1 MNFKRILLLIVIAM
15 IGIINILIYWNSH
28 LYYGAKN
35 IEDNEKKIEVLERA
49 NRFYPSNDLVFY
61 ELGKAYFDLGIQNLY
76 DKDQSRIYLRKS
88 IQNLTRSLRINPA
101 SYFCHFN
108 LAQSLLYM
116 SYFSPAFDV
125 NYYDEYKK
133 AALLTGHNNQIYYEV
148 GKIFFSRWPELSEED
163 REFTLEVLGK
173 IVGGKEREKL
183 QTLMQIW
190 AMNVKDYEVI
200 EKILPQDATVYR
212 MYAKFLGEKSLS
224 CEERQRFLAEAEL
237 LEFEDARRMHYS
249 GESEFRYYRLKEA
262 FNHFMA
268 SLRTIEKINFYQN
281 LAGKSLIDLEE
292 FNRLKKSAC
301 LNLAKCL
308 IEEGKELKKVVGYLH
323 LYLGMEDEVA
333 AVGKLESYLED
344 RGLIEEKLG
353 ASFEDLGSL
362 SFQLLLYF
370 KQNRYRDIMRV
381 GRLLKESF
389 VVIPEAKKEG
399 FIKALLL
406 IGDSYQKADYIYDA
420 GEFYQKALE
429 MDPDN
434 LETLLRIRQN
444 YERLNE
450 EEKLLQLDE
459 RIEKLF
465 PPREIVLKN
474 SVINK
479 GQRFSRILTFDG
491 REIILNLD
499 FNGAGEESVP
509 PLVSVFFNGR
519 VVWEDYLKGVGGN
532 EEVGEEEREKEK
544 KEEEEEEQEGE
555 RKDKKDNDRVISL
568 SLKSNVGKNTLVVV
582 PVNKAVDLLKIS
594 YR

>member
-1 MNFKRILLLIVIAM
+1 MMNFKRILLLIVITM

-35 IEDNEKKIEVLERA
+35 IENNKKKIEVLERA
-49 NRFYPSNDLVFY
+49 NRFYPYNDLVFY
-61 ELGKAYFDLGIQNLY
+61 ELGKAYFDLGIQNLN
-76 DKDQSRIYLRKS
+76 DRTLSEAYLRKS
-88 IQNLTRSLRINPA
+88 IESYTRSIKINPA
-101 SYFCHFN
+101 SFFGHFN
-108 LAQSLLYM
+108 FAQSLLYM
-116 SYFSPAFDV
+116 SYLSPSYDV
-125 NYYDEYKK
+125 SYYDEYKK
-133 AALLTGHNNQIYYEV
+133 AALIAGHNSQIYYEV
-148 GKIFFSRWPELSEED
+148 GKIFLSRWPELSEED

-173 IVGGKEREKL
+173 IISGKEREKL

-212 MYAKFLGEKSLS
+212 MYAKLLGEKSFS
-224 CEERQRFLAEAEL
+224 CEERQRFLAGAEL
-237 LEFEDARRMHYS
+237 LEFEGARRMHYS
-249 GESEFRYYRLKEA
+249 GESEFRYNRLKEA

-268 SLRTIEKINFYQN
+268 SLRTFEKINFYQN

-292 FNRLKKSAC
+292 FNSLKKSTC

-308 IEEGKELKKVVGYLH
+308 IEEGRELKKVAGYLH

-353 ASFEDLGSL
+353 ASFEDPGSL
-362 SFQLLLYF
+362 SFQILLYF

-389 VVIPEAKKEG
+389 VVIPEAKKED

-406 IGDSYQKADYIYDA
+406 IGDSYQKTDYIYDA
-420 GEFYQKALE
+420 LEFYQKALG

-434 LETLLRIRQN
+434 LDTLLRIRQN

-465 PPREIVLKN
+465 SPRDIRLKN

-479 GQRFSRILTFDG
+479 GQKYSRTLTFDG
-491 REIILNLD
+491 RQIILNLD
-499 FNGAGEESVP
+499 FIEADKESVA
-509 PLVSVFFNGR
+509 PLISIFFNGR
-519 VVWEDYLKGVGGN
+519 VVWENYLKGVGTEG
-532 EEVGEEEREKEK
+532 GEEEREKEK

-555 RKDKKDNDRVISL
+555 RKDKKNNDRVISL
-568 SLKSNVGKNTLVVV
+568 SLKSKVGKNTLVIV
-582 PVNKAVDLLKIS
+582 PLNKAVDLLKIS